1 MAIFA
6 TVVVMM
12 LTLICVNTQIIQR
25 KSMQLRNLE
34 QQREEL
40 VNRNEEIQR
49 RIENAQSE
57 ETIREYALSQGMI
70 QG

>member
-1 MAIFA
+1 M
-6 TVVVMM
+6 
-12 LTLICVNTQIIQR
+12 
-25 KSMQLRNLE
+25 E
-34 QQREEL
+34 
-40 VNRNEEIQR
+40 RNEELER

>member
-1 MAIFA
+1 MNNLRID
-6 TVVVMM
+6 T
-12 LTLICVNTQIIQR
+12 NEREHHYDNRR
-25 KSMQLRNLE
+25 KYRHNELRNLE

-40 VNRNEEIQR
+40 VERNAEIQR
-49 RIENAQSE
+49 RIEIAQSE